1 VVQELFAEMME
12 HAGVTLELMAQRIYE
27 GLHATKTKFWQPK
40 RPRLAEVVDGNV
52 TETPELISR
61 TLISF
66 SERREMLE
74 LCLRLR
80 GLLVDKHEVDPGP
93 TLAELLEESNGTD

>member
-1 VVQELFAEMME
+1 VVKELFAEMME

-27 GLHATKTKFWQPK
+27 GLHAT
-40 RPRLAEVVDGNV
+40 
-52 TETPELISR
+52 ETLELISR

-93 TLAELLEESNGTD
+93 TLAELLEESYGTD